1 MRFLSSREIQE
12 HIVSEVFAELLV
24 PTYELKIFTKDGN
37 VSIVSRDLLRF
48 FSPLVNSIF
57 KDVPCCTNSMVFI
70 PESSKAS
77 VDHVLSIIG
86 SGITDFN
93 ALSIKQIQ
101 EVQETAKMLEID
113 LTNMDYVEK
122 SKVMIPDFDFAAN
135 ARKEELPACQKGTNE
150 NEKVLQIKPEPYDN
164 TEALLE
170 ADSAAVEVATKI
182 KEESLNQNV
191 EVPNCDEKTAE
202 KSVDC
207 SPAKSHPFLAP
218 TPPSESEAESSKPS
232 SLTSPKHEEYL
243 HKIKSSKRGTKRSI
257 SEETMAALAKM
268 MKDPKRKPT
277 TEEMEELLSRTMS
290 FRDLVSRPDEI
301 RRESSR
307 LTSTDRRSD
316 SRRSHSKDRRPS
328 AVDRRSVTPERRS
341 AVQNSSSSYP
351 GVAHPSPAQFPFMQ
365 TQHVQH
371 QFSQYQ
377 NHPQM
382 PQQGQ
387 VQPQIQYMVQPGG
400 AVQAYVPGSVPVQYP
415 YNTVQGM
422 DPVQYSMV
430 QAPLSTVQYQV
441 RSPSPVKRRRS
452 PSKSSSS
459 SDISKYYS
467 RVVKKSDRTMAEK
480 KASLLTMTVEEKRL
494 MTCLDW
500 NSGLCPRLDSG
511 KLCVFNGSK
520 KKHICSKVIKSS
532 KFGGSKVC
540 WANHR
545 EGEHKD
551 FKDRVEFSERERR
564 ESSRVRDHR
573 S

>member
-12 HIVSEVFAELLV
+12 HIVTEVFAELLD

-122 SKVMIPDFDFAAN
+122 SKVVIPDFAI
-135 ARKEELPACQKGTNE
+135 ARKEEIPAFQKITDE
-150 NEKVLQIKPEPYDN
+150 NEIVLQIKTEPYDN
-164 TEALLE
+164 TEALLL
-170 ADSAAVEVATKI
+170 ADSAAVEFATKI

-191 EVPNCDEKTAE
+191 EVPISDEKTVE
-202 KSVDC
+202 KSVEC
-207 SPAKSHPFLAP
+207 FPASHPFLAP
-218 TPPSESEAESSKPS
+218 TPPSESESESSKPS
-232 SLTSPKHEEYL
+232 SFTSSKQEQYL
-243 HKIKSSKRGTKRSI
+243 HRIKSSKRGTKRSI

-290 FRDLVSRPDEI
+290 FRDPVSRPDES

-307 LTSTDRRSD
+307 STSTDRRSD
-316 SRRSHSKDRRPS
+316 SRRSHSKDRRPR

-551 FKDRVEFSERERR
+551 FKDRVEFSGRERR
-564 ESSRVRDHR
+564 EGSRVRDHR